1 VQNKIRRKMMS
12 KHKNYSHEF
21 KLKVAL
27 EMARGDLTLA
37 EIVSKYQVPRS
48 VLSRWKKQL
57 LDNGANVFKA
67 NNSISNQSVNSPA
80 EMEKLHA
87 TIGRLKVENDFL
99 HAVSSR
105 LKL

>member
-1 VQNKIRRKMMS
+1 MV
-12 KHKNYSHEF
+12 
-21 KLKVAL
+21 
-27 EMARGDLTLA
+27 RGDLTLA